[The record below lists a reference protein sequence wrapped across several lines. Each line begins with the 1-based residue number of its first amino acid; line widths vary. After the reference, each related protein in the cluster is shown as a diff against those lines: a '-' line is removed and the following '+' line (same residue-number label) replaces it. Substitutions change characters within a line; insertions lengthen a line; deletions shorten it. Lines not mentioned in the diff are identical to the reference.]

1 MTKNIP
7 IFVSWV
13 PAYLEE
19 FTRATIALVFEL
31 GFIGDFI
38 SDSDPDL
45 LLEWIEATQGPC
57 GSLWKLLNHGF
68 PDVSRVNNSGAG
80 IKPSV
85 KIRELQRWND
95 DNDGLSFSLSRF
107 PGRCATDVVQSGN
120 WWTDLSSSI
129 GRSGQG
135 QPSPFRFQICVFH
148 VFSMFV
154 PFCIRNNR

>member
-7 IFVSWV
+7 MFVSWV
-13 PAYLEE
+13 PPYLEE

-31 GFIGDFI
+31 FLGSSVI
-38 SDSDPDL
+38 SSQILIPTCFWNGL
-45 LLEWIEATQGPC
+45 KPPKVPR
-57 GSLWKLLNHGF
+57 SLWKLLNHGF

-135 QPSPFRFQICVFH
+135 HIPISVSNLCLSCVFH
-148 VFSMFV
+148 VCSFLYKKQ
-154 PFCIRNNR
+154 